1 MAMLKDKIAAFIEMI
16 RSIDGV
22 TACALV
28 SRDGIIAGKYF
39 DREFNEPWFGAL
51 AATILASAESAGNL
65 ISMKSIAAVT
75 IRAANS
81 SILVMGAGDHF
92 LIAATLSDNAK
103 QEEVCSRI
111 GLVAAEI
118 GRVM

>member
-1 MAMLKDKIAAFIEMI
+1 MLKDKIAAFIEKI
-16 RSIDGV
+16 RAVDGV

-39 DREFNEPWFGAL
+39 DRELNEPWFGAL
-51 AATILASAESAGNL
+51 TATILASAESAGNL
-65 ISMKSIAAVT
+65 IGMKSLATVT
-75 IRAANS
+75 ILAADS

-92 LIAATLSDNAK
+92 LIATLLKGTAK
-103 QEEVCSRI
+103 QEEAYSRI
-111 GLVAAEI
+111 GAVASEI